1 MKTHLGLF
9 RLGVQNSVLFEQT
22 GQRKYHDIHAQDRD
36 ADVKDDVN
44 VSNYT
49 NADQFTCPDSQ
60 LAPNDSIT
68 PT

>member
-1 MKTHLGLF
+1 MSPSELVIDRRMKTHLGLF

-49 NADQFTCPDSQ
+49 TGKDK
-60 LAPNDSIT
+60 
-68 PT
+68 